1 MKSGKPRKA
10 PKVKI
15 YDPKKNF
22 MREADDAPGRTS
34 AQQPM
39 TKKRLSR

>member
-1 MKSGKPRKA
+1 MKSGKPKNA

-22 MREADDAPGRTS
+22 MREADQMGRRTPS
-34 AQQPM
+34 P
-39 TKKRLSR
+39 KKK

>member
-1 MKSGKPRKA
+1 MKSGKPRPA

-22 MREADDAPGRTS
+22 MREADQQGKRTRTS
-34 AQQPM
+34 
-39 TKKRLSR
+39 KK